1 MKDRLKLPRRTLLLA
16 LASLVGPT
24 SCRVTRDP
32 NRDAAPAGPQSA
44 KLVELFSWWTAP
56 GEAEALQALIATH
69 RQRHPEARMF
79 NAAAASGSRAQ
90 ALLAERLKDHHPPDL
105 FQKNAHDVP
114 AFLRANP
121 GTLEPLD
128 DLFRELELEQ
138 VVYPE
143 VLANLRLDGHYY
155 SMPVNIHRENAL
167 FYNVRVFAE
176 QGLQPPTSFA
186 ELMQVCKTLKAAGV
200 TPLATA
206 YQGWI
211 LRVMFNSIAM
221 GKMGAEHFRA
231 YFRGQ
236 VPANDPE
243 LRDAVAAFGELLTQY
258 VNVDAKEDGFGWTN
272 AAQAVYN
279 GDAAMFFH
287 GDWAKGYFTQLGW
300 VPGVDFGVVG
310 APGASEFF
318 LYGVDVFAVP
328 KGALNERGA
337 REFLSTVASPA
348 GQIAFNVIK
357 GSSPIRRD
365 IPRSDLDPLGRATLD
380 DLQDAKIRMLIPSRP
395 GWDDALQQFAKDGDV
410 PAVMRT
416 FVAVPP

>member
-1 MKDRLKLPRRTLLLA
+1 MKHWLKLPLVALFA
-16 LASLVGPT
+16 LAPLVGL
-24 SCRVTRDP
+24 TRCGTRP
-32 NRDAAPAGPQSA
+32 EPDAGAALEPKSV

-56 GEAEALQALIATH
+56 GEGEALQALIATH
-69 RQRHPEARMF
+69 RQTHPHARLF

-90 ALLAERLKDHHPPDL
+90 ALLAERLKGPHPPDL

-114 AFLRANP
+114 EFLRENP
-121 GTLEPLD
+121 GALEPLD
-128 DLFRELELEQ
+128 ELFHELQLEQ

-143 VLANLRLDGHYY
+143 VLANLRLGGHYY

-167 FYNVRVFAE
+167 FYNARLFAE
-176 QGLQPPTSFA
+176 HGLAPPSTFS
-186 ELMQVCKTLKAAGV
+186 ELMQVCKKLKAAGV
-200 TPLATA
+200 TPIATA
-206 YQGWI
+206 DQGWI

-221 GKMGAEHFRA
+221 GKMGAAHFHA
-231 YFRGQ
+231 YFMGQ
-236 VPANDPE
+236 LPADDAE
-243 LRDAVAAFGELLTQY
+243 LRDAISTFGDILAQY
-258 VNVDAKEDGFGWTN
+258 TNVDAKEEDFGWTN

-310 APGASEFF
+310 APGASEVF

-337 REFLSTVASPA
+337 REFLTTVASPA
-348 GQIAFNVIK
+348 GQIAFNTIK

-365 IPRSDLDPLGRATLD
+365 IPSSALDTLGRATVA
-380 DLQDAKIRMLIPSRP
+380 DLQNAKIRMLIPSRP
-395 GWDDALQQFAKDGDV
+395 GWDEALQQFAKDGDV
-410 PAVMRT
+410 SAVMRT
-416 FVAVPP
+416 FIALPPEH